1 MTRDEL
7 IQNVQRFM
15 TATYGI
21 PIKLSSEEINER
33 IDDALRWFNVN
44 YDQAVESKYYMV
56 DRSHFQTNEFKADRK
71 LQLPDCVVSVA
82 ECGEFFGSSRVGV
95 GDSDLSVSR
104 LIAADVFLGSFST
117 DELVN
122 RVVYASYY
130 DLSKAFIRDKL
141 RYRFNYNTHEL
152 VLEGSDPRS
161 NVILRTWVTIDE
173 NKLFDDYFFIEYV
186 RGSALLSLGRMTTVI
201 TMNLPGGASL
211 NTSELK
217 SEGQGMM
224 DKVREE
230 IDGLQPGN
238 YIDFFH

>member
-1 MTRDEL
+1 MTREEL

-15 TATYGI
+15 TSSYGI
-21 PIKLSSEEINER
+21 PIKLRAEEINER
-33 IDDALRWFNVN
+33 IDDALRWFYVN
-44 YDQAVESKYYMV
+44 YDNSAESRYIMV
-56 DRSHFQTNEFKADRK
+56 DRSHFQTDEFKKDRK
-71 LQLPDCVVSVA
+71 LKLPDCIVSVA

-130 DLSKAFIRDKL
+130 DLSKAFIRDRL

-152 VLEGSDPRS
+152 MLEGSDPRS
-161 NVILRTWVTIDE
+161 NIVLRCWASIDE
-173 NKLFDDYFFIEYV
+173 ENLFDDHFFIDYV
-186 RGSALLSLGRMTTVI
+186 RGSALLSLGRMTNMI

-211 NTSELK
+211 NTSEFK
-217 SEGQGMM
+217 SEGQSMM
-224 DKVREE
+224 DKVKEE
-230 IDGLQPGN
+230 IDALQVGN